1 MNSKTESVRTPIIL
15 PREYQYKFQEF
26 EVVLLL
32 EKSLRTST
40 QVIPAGKC
48 RLERVPDGSFNLV
61 ITEEL
66 KEGQI

>member
-1 MNSKTESVRTPIIL
+1 MTTKADSIRTPIIL
-15 PREYQYKFQEF
+15 PREYLYKFQEF

-66 KEGQI
+66 KEIQT